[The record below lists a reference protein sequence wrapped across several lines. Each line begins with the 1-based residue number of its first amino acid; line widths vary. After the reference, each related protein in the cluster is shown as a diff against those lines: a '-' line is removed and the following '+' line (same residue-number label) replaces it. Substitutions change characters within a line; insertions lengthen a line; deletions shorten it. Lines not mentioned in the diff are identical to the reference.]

1 MSHPHSV
8 AYRIFNYAFDVSI
21 RVSAIHTDKALRE
34 VNPYQCLGPK
44 GSADAMNDVIRVK
57 IPLAVIIMYKM
68 QYEPI
73 IFHRY
78 SDMLTAYK
86 WIREHLNEWLN
97 VIRYDYIRKLPP
109 IDELFAMEELAM
121 ELYPH
126 LVGFYGSEFEET
138 TFVHVP
144 DRIDRLIS
152 ILGRNL
158 SSEAPVQPVNGNNF
172 VRPYTSIM
180 EKIMELRPNG

>member
-8 AYRIFNYAFDVSI
+8 AYRIFNYRFKVSV
-21 RVSAIHTDKALRE
+21 RVSAVHTDKALAE
-34 VNPYQCLGPK
+34 INPFQCLGTK
-44 GSADAMNDVIRVK
+44 GAKDALNDIIQVS
-57 IPLAVIIMYKM
+57 IPLAVIVMYKM
-68 QYEPI
+68 QLEPI
-73 IFHRY
+73 VFHKY

-97 VIRYDYIRKLPP
+97 VIRYDYVRKLPP
-109 IDELFAMEELAM
+109 LDELFAMEELAM

-126 LVGFYGSEFEET
+126 LIGFYGSEFEQT

-144 DRIDRLIS
+144 DRIDRLIT
-152 ILGRNL
+152 ILGRKVSN
-158 SSEAPVQPVNGNNF
+158 EAPQEVVQASQF
-172 VRPYTSIM
+172 IRPYSSIM